1 MDASSFQFTG
11 VHKECSPEGNIM
23 CVMVRCSGFIASLK
37 AKLISAVV
45 EHPGGTKSGDDGLV
59 SIDFSSTVISDGV
72 SEGLAVGLAGLPV
85 GALVVGGRFVVGI
98 LVGDFDCTKKG

>member
-1 MDASSFQFTG
+1 
-11 VHKECSPEGNIM
+11 M

-45 EHPGGTKSGDDGLV
+45 EHPGGTKSGDDGLF
-59 SIDFSSTVISDGV
+59 SIDFSSTVISDGA
-72 SEGLAVGLAGLPV
+72 S
-85 GALVVGGRFVVGI
+85 VVGGRLVVGI